1 MVVAR
6 GTRVCGVQPGG
17 VGRWLLESQDQL
29 KDTGL
34 ANKDHR
40 TKLQGLEGTSG
51 DHPIQP
57 PAKAGP

>member
-34 ANKDHR
+34 GNKDGR
-40 TKLQGLEGTSG
+40 AEGLCL
-51 DHPIQP
+51 D
-57 PAKAGP
+57 AGAQDMLSCDA